1 MRTENSRSSLAFEFN
16 DSLDLCVILSEKTK
30 TKTTTKKSRKPK
42 PGVKEIEAREDQES
56 SRPGGEQL

>member
-1 MRTENSRSSLAFEFN
+1 LYSF
-16 DSLDLCVILSEKTK
+16 SELKHKKKTK

>member
-30 TKTTTKKSRKPK
+30 TKTTTKKKPTEVNLSK
-42 PGVKEIEAREDQES
+42 LI
-56 SRPGGEQL
+56 